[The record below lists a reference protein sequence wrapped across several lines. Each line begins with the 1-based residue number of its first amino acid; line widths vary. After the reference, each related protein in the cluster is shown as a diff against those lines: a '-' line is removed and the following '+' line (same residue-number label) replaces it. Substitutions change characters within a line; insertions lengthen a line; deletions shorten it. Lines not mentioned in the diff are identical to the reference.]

1 MEKSEIARDPVCGM
15 RVNKSDSHHTS
26 VYKGEEYYFC
36 SEGCKKAFDYAPEKY
51 IGNQINSSK

>member
-1 MEKSEIARDPVCGM
+1 MEKSEIERDPVCGM

-26 VYKGEEYYFC
+26 VYKGKEYYFC

-51 IGNQINSSK
+51 VGNH